1 MLGSQLFSLYYTIWV
16 LEFLVWNKNPIFC
29 TNWFPKI
36 KWVVLTKLQTKAYT
50 QSGRVCRINNYAGT
64 YRETTKETGIE
75 NWQIKTNFGY
85 PVWKVHNQNHVNP
98 GLITLCDCRITY
110 LFCGCLC
117 LLLSL
122 WRSMFPAIVGNIAG
136 ADNKI
141 GLNFVPAYF
150 QSLTQWYEHTFVI
163 CRKSCL

>member
-1 MLGSQLFSLYYTIWV
+1 MWLSNYVPFLWLFMSFAVTLTV
-16 LEFLVWNKNPIFC
+16 HVSC
-29 TNWFPKI
+29 HSRQHCRSRQQDR
-36 KWVVLTKLQTKAYT
+36 TKL
-50 QSGRVCRINNYAGT
+50 NY
-64 YRETTKETGIE
+64 
-75 NWQIKTNFGY
+75 QIKTNFGY
-85 PVWKVHNQNHVNP
+85 PIWKWHNQNHVNP